1 MIIAHYL
8 EEKRKGT
15 MSLIEHLEDY
25 KEDQR
30 KAHRIYAEEIFL
42 TTVYPYDGSPVPLT
56 DTEIHNITVR
66 ARAMKAQASGAGTKR
81 LKAAILLEHMDKLV
95 NQFDMTYYL
104 SVKIATRLIG
114 RAIDRN
120 KLFER
125 YATTGRE
132 ADKKTADIAPERF
145 ELITQSA
152 PYIECE
158 NDLNEAYEM
167 MDKIKSGI
175 LAEPEMKALTENVK
189 RCLTNSLK
197 ANG

>member
-1 MIIAHYL
+1 
-8 EEKRKGT
+8 
-15 MSLIEHLEDY
+15 
-25 KEDQR
+25 
-30 KAHRIYAEEIFL
+30 
-42 TTVYPYDGSPVPLT
+42 
-56 DTEIHNITVR
+56 
-66 ARAMKAQASGAGTKR
+66 MKAQASGAGTKR

-158 NDLNEAYEM
+158 NDLNEAYC
-167 MDKIKSGI
+167 SGQQKPD
-175 LAEPEMKALTENVK
+175 AFFSEFSYSTGDRSPAAV
-189 RCLTNSLK
+189 
-197 ANG
+197 